1 MALPPEENDTLNR
14 LITELYENYGSNHI
28 LLVMRQRH
36 PGTLASWSN
45 VGNIARR
52 KGLKV
57 NEEGLK
63 RMAAARTKKM
73 NATRRENK
81 ADPGRSAKEE
91 LEALPMEIERV
102 RQATPPMGEVL
113 AEIREFGLK
122 RFSNKR
128 EYNYVR

>member
-14 LITELYENYGSNHI
+14 LINEFYEDYGSNYV

-36 PGTLASWSN
+36 PGTLATRSN

-63 RMAAARTKKM
+63 RMATDRTRKM
-73 NATRRENK
+73 NATRQENK
-81 ADPGRSAKEE
+81 ANPGRSAKEE
-91 LEALPMEIERV
+91 LEALQMEIGRV
-102 RQATPPMGEVL
+102 RQATPPMDDVL